1 MRAGSRPERV
11 VELGLRQ
18 RVVAR
23 ARRMQEHWVAH
34 VVRRGLTRDLAAHT
48 LALSAQQVLCTGP
61 LLVAASAV
69 MQRYGYGDALDLLA
83 NLLLL
88 SPEST
93 RALAELMRATDHPS
107 TQTLVL
113 SLGAAV
119 FFGLSVASTIQRML
133 ETMWG
138 LDRLPLTAY
147 WRQVA
152 WIAAVVP
159 VLGGAMYAG
168 HLTRLASFADG
179 LTVAVMALALGA
191 ASLLFSWWTQHLLL
205 GGRVE
210 WRRLL
215 PGSAFIG
222 MGIAIAQ
229 AVSNAVV
236 PGQLVEQS
244 RTFGPI
250 GAVFVLTSWVVAI
263 VAVFCGGVLAGAVVD
278 ERATERVVRR
288 RRRLGRPSVPAG
300 RALRG
305 RRVRAGEAMAQ
316 GAPID
321 PTTPVGVSPRSEE
334 EGSG

>member
-1 MRAGSRPERV
+1 
-11 VELGLRQ
+11 
-18 RVVAR
+18 
-23 ARRMQEHWVAH
+23 MQEHWVAH

-69 MQRYGYGDALDLLA
+69 MRRYDLGDAIDLLA

-88 SPEST
+88 TPEST
-93 RALAELMRATDHPS
+93 RALAGLMRATTHPS
-107 TQTLVL
+107 TQTLLL

-133 ETMWG
+133 ETMWD
-138 LDRLPLTAY
+138 LERLPLTAY

-152 WIAAVVP
+152 WIASVLP
-159 VLGGAMYAG
+159 VLGAAMYAG
-168 HLTRLASFADG
+168 HLTRLAPFADG
-179 LTVAVMALALGA
+179 PTAVVMALALGL
-191 ASLLFSWWTQHLLL
+191 ASMLFSWWTQHLLL

-222 MGIAIAQ
+222 VGIAIAQ
-229 AVSNAVV
+229 TVSNLVV
-236 PGQLVEQS
+236 PGQIVEQS
-244 RTFGPI
+244 QTFGPI

-278 ERATERVVRR
+278 EREVERVQRR
-288 RRRLGRPSVPAG
+288 RRRLGRPSVAAG
-300 RALRG
+300 RTIRG
-305 RRVRAGEAMAQ
+305 RRPRAGEAMVQ
-316 GAPID
+316 GSPVD
-321 PTTPVGVSPRSEE
+321 PTSPTGADRPRRSKQRR
-334 EGSG
+334 SRP

>member
-1 MRAGSRPERV
+1 
-11 VELGLRQ
+11 
-18 RVVAR
+18 
-23 ARRMQEHWVAH
+23 MQEHWVAH
-34 VVRRGLTRDLAAHT
+34 VIRRGLTRDLAAHV

-69 MQRYGYGDALDLLA
+69 MQRYGLGDALDLLA

-88 SPEST
+88 TPEST
-93 RALAELMRATDHPS
+93 RALAQLMRATAHPS
-107 TQTLVL
+107 TQTLLL

-138 LDRLPLTAY
+138 LDRLPLSGY

-159 VLGGAMYAG
+159 VLGAAMYAG
-168 HLTRLASFADG
+168 HLTRLAPFADG
-179 LTVAVMALALGA
+179 LTVVVMALALGV
-191 ASLLFSWWTQHLLL
+191 ASMLFSWWTQYLLL

-222 MGIAIAQ
+222 AGIAIAQ

-236 PGQLVEQS
+236 PSQIVEQS
-244 RTFGPI
+244 QTFGPI

-278 ERATERVVRR
+278 EREAERVQRR

-300 RALRG
+300 RTLRG
-305 RRVRAGEAMAQ
+305 RRPRAGEAMV
-316 GAPID
+316 GGTPVD
-321 PTTPVGVSPRSEE
+321 PTSPAGPDRTRDRRGGTS
-334 EGSG
+334 